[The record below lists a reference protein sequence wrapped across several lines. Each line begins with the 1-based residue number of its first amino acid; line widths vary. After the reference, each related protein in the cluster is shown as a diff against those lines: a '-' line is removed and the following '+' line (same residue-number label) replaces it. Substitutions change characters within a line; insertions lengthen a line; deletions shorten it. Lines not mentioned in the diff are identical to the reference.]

1 MSDVSASKSLFD
13 IAGPDFFIHLVDA
26 FYDGIETDQ
35 VLMPLYPEGSETTGA
50 RQRLALFLIQY
61 WGGPDT
67 YMQERGHPR
76 LRMRHNPFVIGAL
89 ERDHWLMHMAAAI
102 EQTPQIVKSR
112 AFKTQMTRFID
123 SATVAKTLAT
133 DGYANYLASSV
144 AGLFMQMQRAL
155 SAKL

>member
-1 MSDVSASKSLFD
+1 MSDASDNKSLYE
-13 IAGPDFFIHLVDA
+13 IAGPDFFIRLVDI

-35 VLMPLYPEGSETTGA
+35 VLLPLYPEGSETTGA

-89 ERDHWLMHMAAAI
+89 ERDHWLMHMASAI
-102 EQTPQIVKSR
+102 E
-112 AFKTQMTRFID
+112 KTIPEID
-123 SATVAKTLAT
+123 ETYREHVTTQL
-133 DGYANYLASSV
+133 ANYMVNAAEAMRNV
-144 AGLFMQMQRAL
+144 
-155 SAKL
+155 

>member
-1 MSDVSASKSLFD
+1 MADASVSKSLYE
-13 IAGPDFFIHLVDA
+13 IVGPNFFIHLVDA

-35 VLMPLYPEGSETTGA
+35 VLLPLYPEGSETTGA

-89 ERDHWLMHMAAAI
+89 ERDHWLMHMASAI
-102 EQTPQIVKSR
+102 EQTIPEVDEAYR
-112 AFKTQMTRFID
+112 EHVTTE
-123 SATVAKTLAT
+123 L
-133 DGYANYLASSV
+133 ANYMVNAAEAMRNV
-144 AGLFMQMQRAL
+144 
-155 SAKL
+155 

>member
-1 MSDVSASKSLFD
+1 MSEVSNYKSLYE
-13 IAGPDFFIHLVDA
+13 IAGHDFFVHLVDA

-35 VLMPLYPEGSETTGA
+35 VLLPLYPEGSETKEA
-50 RQRLALFLIQY
+50 RDRLALFLIQY

-102 EQTPQIVKSR
+102 EQTIPEVEETYR
-112 AFKTQMTRFID
+112 EYVTTE
-123 SATVAKTLAT
+123 L
-133 DGYANYLASSV
+133 ANYMVNA
-144 AGLFMQMQRAL
+144 AEAMRNI
-155 SAKL
+155 

>member
-1 MSDVSASKSLFD
+1 MSEVADNKSLYE
-13 IAGPDFFIHLVDA
+13 IAGPDFFIRLVDI

-35 VLMPLYPEGSETTGA
+35 VLLPLYPEVSETTGA

-89 ERDHWLMHMAAAI
+89 ERDHWLMHMASAI
-102 EQTPQIVKSR
+102 EQTIPEIDETYREHVT
-112 AFKTQMTRFID
+112 TQ
-123 SATVAKTLAT
+123 L
-133 DGYANYLASSV
+133 ANYMVNAAEAMRNV
-144 AGLFMQMQRAL
+144 
-155 SAKL
+155 

>member
-1 MSDVSASKSLFD
+1 VSEVSEDKSLYE
-13 IAGPDFFIHLVDA
+13 IAGPEFFVRLVDR

-35 VLMPLYPEGSETTGA
+35 VLLPLYPEGSDTVAA

-76 LRMRHNPFVIGAL
+76 LRMRHAPFVIGAL

-102 EQTPQIVKSR
+102 EQTIPEVDEAYR
-112 AFKTQMTRFID
+112 EHVTTE
-123 SATVAKTLAT
+123 L
-133 DGYANYLASSV
+133 ANYMVNAAEAMRNV
-144 AGLFMQMQRAL
+144 
-155 SAKL
+155 